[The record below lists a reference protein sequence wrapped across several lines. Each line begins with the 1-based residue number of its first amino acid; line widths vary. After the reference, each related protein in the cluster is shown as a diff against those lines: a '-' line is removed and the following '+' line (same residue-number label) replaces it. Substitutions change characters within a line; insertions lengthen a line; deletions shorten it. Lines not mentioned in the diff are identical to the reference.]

1 MANETTS
8 QTTIDGIETVEEM
21 NNEAYIQAINEL
33 KANTISLDKYN
44 KLRAENKKLLDSL
57 VSGNQIELPTK
68 EEKPDIQA
76 LRAKLR
82 NTDTD
87 LNNLEFIETGLKLR
101 NALIESGE
109 RDPFLPIGDK
119 TPVTSEI
126 IEKAERVAEG
136 LQAMVDF
143 AEGDSGIFSAEYQR
157 RVQDTGIPARRRP

>member
-1 MANETTS
+1 MENNQNNLEN
-8 QTTIDGIETVEEM
+8 IETVEEM

-57 VSGNQIELPTK
+57 VSGNQIELPK

-82 NTDTD
+82 NTDNNLT
-87 LNNLEFIETGLKLR
+87 NLEFIETGLKLR

-157 RVQDTGIPARRRP
+157 RVQDVGIPARRRP

>member
-8 QTTIDGIETVEEM
+8 QTMIDGIETVEEM

-57 VSGNQIELPTK
+57 VSGNQIELPK
-68 EEKPDIQA
+68 EEKPDIKA

-82 NTDTD
+82 NTDND
-87 LNNLEFIETGLKLR
+87 LSNLEFIETGLKLR
-101 NALIESGE
+101 AALIESGE

-136 LQAMVDF
+136 LQQMVDF

-157 RVQDTGIPARRRP
+157 RVQDVGIPARRRP

>member
-1 MANETTS
+1 MEINQNNLEN
-8 QTTIDGIETVEEM
+8 IETVEEM
-21 NNEAYIQAINEL
+21 NNEAYIQAITEL

-57 VSGNQIELPTK
+57 VSGNQIELPK

-82 NTDTD
+82 NTDND
-87 LNNLEFIETGLKLR
+87 LSNLDFIETGLKLR

-136 LQAMVDF
+136 LQQMVDF

-157 RVQDTGIPARRRP
+157 RVQDVGIPARRRP

>member
-1 MANETTS
+1 MENNQNNLEN
-8 QTTIDGIETVEEM
+8 IETVEEM

-57 VSGNQIELPTK
+57 VSGNQIELPK

-82 NTDTD
+82 NTDND
-87 LNNLEFIETGLKLR
+87 LSNLEFIETGLKLR

-157 RVQDTGIPARRRP
+157 RVQDVGIPARRRP